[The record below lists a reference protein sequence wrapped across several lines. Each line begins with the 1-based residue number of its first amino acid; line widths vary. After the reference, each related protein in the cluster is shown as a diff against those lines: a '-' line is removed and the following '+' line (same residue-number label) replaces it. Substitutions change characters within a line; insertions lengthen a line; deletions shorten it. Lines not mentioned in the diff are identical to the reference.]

1 MDLFKQDKKREE
13 ILAPLAERMRP
24 VRAED
29 FIGQQEIFGEGKILR
44 QVLQAQKVFSMIL
57 WGPPGSGKTT
67 LAKLVSRQVQAQF
80 YQVNAVAAGVKD
92 IRKVI
97 DQSQVNRRNG
107 LRTILFIDEIHR
119 FNKAQQDALLHA
131 VEDGSVTLIGATT
144 ENPSFEVIA
153 PLLSR
158 CRVLK
163 LHYLSEEE
171 LGQIL
176 DAALARDPVL
186 REYRAEI
193 DAETRAFLLGQVGGD
208 ARKLLNTL
216 EICLQLS
223 AVAAGEILQIRLPLV
238 REALQQK
245 HLLYDKK
252 GDYHYDIISA
262 FIKSIRGSDPDAG
275 LYWLSVMLEG
285 GEDPLFIARRL
296 IILASE
302 DVGNAAPLA
311 LNIMV
316 SGYQAVHAIGM
327 PEGAIV
333 LAQMTTYLASL
344 PKSNASYLG
353 LQAALAEVRGG
364 EAPDVPLHLR
374 NAPTGLMKAMNYGKD
389 YQYAHD
395 HPGHFVQD
403 NYFPRDVQP
412 RAFYQPTEQ
421 GKELS
426 IRNHL
431 RVLWGS
437 RYSSSGK

>member
-24 VRAED
+24 VQAED

-163 LHYLSEEE
+163 LHYLSEGE

-223 AVAAGEILQIRLPLV
+223 VVAAGEILQIRLPLV

-245 HLLYDKK
+245 HLLYDKQ
-252 GDYHYDIISA
+252 GDYHYEIISA

-296 IILASE
+296 IILASV

-395 HPGHFVQD
+395 HPGHFVQE

-412 RAFYQPTEQ
+412 CAFYQPTEQ

-431 RVLWGS
+431 RELWES
-437 RYSSSGK
+437 RYSSSSK